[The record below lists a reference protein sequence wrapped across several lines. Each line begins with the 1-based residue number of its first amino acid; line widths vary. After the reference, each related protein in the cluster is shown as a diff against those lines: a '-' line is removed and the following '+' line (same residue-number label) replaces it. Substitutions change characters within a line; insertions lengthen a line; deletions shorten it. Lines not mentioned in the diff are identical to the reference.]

1 MPAAITARI
10 ERREKTATLNP
21 RKTPVSMPFGMTLAQ
36 KLLDPSGTY
45 LLYGTTPPRE
55 GSPEA
60 LVQSAAHKLAARI
73 GRRPLDG
80 LIVYDLQ
87 DESARTAAPR
97 PFPFARTIDSRVY
110 ASLLGRLTGREAVTY
125 KCIGEID
132 EAGWQAWL
140 DATARDSA
148 ARTLAIV
155 GRPSSGV
162 AAHAMPLTRAFEIA
176 AAHEARFTLGGVAIA
191 ERHASL
197 PSESTR
203 MLAKAEKGCRFF
215 VTQAI
220 YDPEATVLLLR
231 DYARGCRD
239 RGLSP
244 ARVVFTFTPCG
255 REKTMAFMKW
265 LGISISEATARAI
278 LAAPSPI
285 ARSVEVCLDGLRAI
299 LAQPGFEDVPLGVNV
314 ESVSINRDEIDA
326 SVELLDAV
334 AALLTASGRR
344 VRG

>member
-1 MPAAITARI
+1 MDLAAKLAD
-10 ERREKTATLNP
+10 P
-21 RKTPVSMPFGMTLAQ
+21 RGMV
-36 KLLDPSGTY
+36 

-55 GSPEA
+55 GSPAA
-60 LVQSAAHKLAARI
+60 LVQSAADKLAERI
-73 GRRPLDG
+73 GRLPLDG

-87 DESARTAAPR
+87 DESARTVVPR

-110 ASLLGRLTGREAVTY
+110 AATLGRLTGRQVVTY
-125 KCIGEID
+125 KCVGDLD
-132 EAGWQAWL
+132 EARWQAWL
-140 DATARDSA
+140 DQTARDA
-148 ARTLAIV
+148 ALRALSIV
-155 GRPSSGV
+155 GRPAAGV
-162 AAHAMPLTRAFEIA
+162 GAPALPVTRAFELA
-176 AAHEARFTLGGVAIA
+176 AAHPASFTLGGVAIA
-191 ERHASL
+191 ERHAAV
-197 PSESTR
+197 PSESAR

-231 DYARGCRD
+231 DYARACRD
-239 RGLSP
+239 RGWRP

-255 REKTMAFMKW
+255 REKTMTFMKW

-285 ARSVEVCLDGLRAI
+285 ARSVEVCLDSLRAI

-326 SVELLDAV
+326 SVDLVQAAADV
-334 AALLTASGRR
+334 AAASGRR
-344 VRG
+344 R

>member
-1 MPAAITARI
+1 MDLAAKLAD
-10 ERREKTATLNP
+10 P
-21 RKTPVSMPFGMTLAQ
+21 R
-36 KLLDPSGTY
+36 GTV

-55 GSPEA
+55 GSPAA
-60 LVQSAAHKLAARI
+60 LVQSAADKLAERI
-73 GRRPLDG
+73 GRLPLDG

-87 DESARTAAPR
+87 DESVRTAVPR

-110 ASLLGRLTGREAVTY
+110 AAELGRLTGRQTVTY
-125 KCIGEID
+125 KCVGELD
-132 EAGWQAWL
+132 EPRWQAWL
-140 DATARDSA
+140 DETARDA
-148 ARTLAIV
+148 AVRALSIV
-155 GRPSSGV
+155 GRPASG
-162 AAHAMPLTRAFEIA
+162 AGSPAMPLTRAFEIA
-176 AAHEARFTLGGVAIA
+176 AAHPAGFTLGGVAIA

-239 RGLSP
+239 RGRRP
-244 ARVVFTFTPCG
+244 ARVIFTFTPCG

-285 ARSVEVCLDGLRAI
+285 ARSVEVCLDNLRAI
-299 LAQPGFEDVPLGVNV
+299 LVQPGFEDVPLGVNV

-326 SVELLDAV
+326 SVDLFHAV
-334 AALLTASGRR
+334 AKVLAASGRR
-344 VRG
+344 TPG

>member
-1 MPAAITARI
+1 MDLASQLAD
-10 ERREKTATLNP
+10 P
-21 RKTPVSMPFGMTLAQ
+21 R
-36 KLLDPSGTY
+36 GTV

-55 GSPEA
+55 GSPAA
-60 LVQSAAHKLAARI
+60 LVQSAAHKLAERI
-73 GRRPLDG
+73 GRLPLDG

-87 DESARTAAPR
+87 DESSRTAVPR

-110 ASLLGRLTGREAVTY
+110 AAELGRLTGRQAVTY
-125 KCIGEID
+125 KCIGELD
-132 EAGWQAWL
+132 EPRWQAWL
-140 DATARDSA
+140 DATARDA
-148 ARTLAIV
+148 AVRALSIV

-162 AAHAMPLTRAFEIA
+162 GAPAMPLTRAFEIA
-176 AAHEARFTLGGVAIA
+176 AAHPAGFTLGGVAIA
-191 ERHASL
+191 ERHASI
-197 PSESTR
+197 PSESAR
-203 MLAKAEKGCRFF
+203 MLVKADKGCAFF

-239 RGLSP
+239 RGRRP
-244 ARVVFTFTPCG
+244 PRVIFTFTPCG

-285 ARSVEVCLDGLRAI
+285 ARSVEVCLDNLRAI

-326 SVELLDAV
+326 SVDLLRAV
-334 AALLTASGRR
+334 AGVLAASGRR
-344 VRG
+344 PPG

>member
-1 MPAAITARI
+1 MSLA
-10 ERREKTATLNP
+10 EKL
-21 RKTPVSMPFGMTLAQ
+21 R
-36 KLLDPSGTY
+36 DPGGTC

-55 GSPEA
+55 GSPET
-60 LVQSAAHKLAARI
+60 LVQSAAHKLAERI
-73 GRRPLDG
+73 GRRTLDG

-87 DESARTAAPR
+87 DESTRTAAPR
-97 PFPFARTIDSRVY
+97 PFPFARTIDSRIY
-110 ASLLGRLTGREAVTY
+110 AGLLGRLTGREAVTY
-125 KCIGEID
+125 KCIGELD
-132 EAGWQAWL
+132 EPQWRAWL
-140 DATARDSA
+140 AETARDA
-148 ARTLAIV
+148 GIRTLAIV
-155 GRPSSGV
+155 GRPSSGA

-191 ERHASL
+191 ERHASV
-197 PSESTR
+197 PSESAR

-239 RGLSP
+239 RGRSP
-244 ARVVFTFTPCG
+244 GRVVFTFTPSG

-285 ARSVEVCLDGLRAI
+285 ARSVEVCLDNLRAI
-299 LAQPGFEDVPLGVNV
+299 LAQPGFEDVPIGVNV

-334 AALLTASGRR
+334 AEVLSVSGRR
-344 VRG
+344 G

>member
-1 MPAAITARI
+1 MDLSSKLAD
-10 ERREKTATLNP
+10 P
-21 RKTPVSMPFGMTLAQ
+21 RGAV
-36 KLLDPSGTY
+36 

-60 LVQSAAHKLAARI
+60 LVQSAAHKLAERI
-73 GRRPLDG
+73 GRLPLDG

-87 DESARTAAPR
+87 DESVRTADPR

-110 ASLLGRLTGREAVTY
+110 ASLLGRLTGRPAVTY
-125 KCIGEID
+125 KCVGELD
-132 EAGWQAWL
+132 EAQWRAWL
-140 DATARDSA
+140 AETARDA
-148 ARTLAIV
+148 AVRALSIV
-155 GRPSSGV
+155 GRPSSGG
-162 AAHAMPLTRAFEIA
+162 AAPAMSLTRAFEIA
-176 AAHEARFTLGGVAIA
+176 AAHPAGFTLGGVAIA
-191 ERHASL
+191 ERHASV
-197 PSESTR
+197 PSESAH
-203 MLAKAEKGCRFF
+203 MLAKAERGCRFF

-239 RGLSP
+239 RGQRP
-244 ARVVFTFTPCG
+244 ARVIFTFTPCG

-285 ARSVEVCLDGLRAI
+285 LRSVEVCLDNLRAI
-299 LAQPGFEDVPLGVNV
+299 LVQPGFEDVPLGVNV

-326 SVELLDAV
+326 SVDLFHAV
-334 AALLTASGRR
+334 AEVLETGGRR
-344 VRG
+344 TPGVSR